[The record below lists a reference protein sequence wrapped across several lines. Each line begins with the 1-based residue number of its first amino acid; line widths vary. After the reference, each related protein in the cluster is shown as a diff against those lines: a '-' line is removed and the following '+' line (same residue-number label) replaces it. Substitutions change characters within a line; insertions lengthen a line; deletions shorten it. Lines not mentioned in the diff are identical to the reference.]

1 MSSGHTSFLL
11 LRRNLLLLM
20 LAVFVCGGL
29 TGGAA
34 GWFLASRQPAPPPSP
49 PERKRPPAHS
59 PEFLADA
66 LCRELEVAE
75 QEREPIRTI
84 FREVFADL
92 RPVLAQRDAEVQS
105 AFTRLRERITGML
118 NPAQQ
123 EKFTRIIEH
132 VQNDPYHS
140 KKESPRE

>member
-1 MSSGHTSFLL
+1 MSGFVSPLL

-20 LAVFVCGGL
+20 LVVFVCGGL

-34 GWFLASRQPAPPPSP
+34 GWFLGRRQPVPPSP
-49 PERKRPPAHS
+49 PPERGRTPAHS

-66 LCRELEVAE
+66 LCHELEVTE
-75 QEREPIRTI
+75 QERRQIRTI

-92 RPVLAQRDAEVQS
+92 RPVLAQRDAEVQT
-105 AFTRLRERITGML
+105 AFTRLRERITGIL

-123 EKFTRIIEH
+123 QKFTRIIEH

-140 KKESPRE
+140 SKESPHNK

>member
-1 MSSGHTSFLL
+1 MSGPASSLV
-11 LRRNLLLLM
+11 LRRNLRLLM
-20 LAVFVCGGL
+20 LVVFVCGGL

-34 GWFLASRQPAPPPSP
+34 GWFLARRQPAPSPLP
-49 PERKRPPAHS
+49 PERRRAPAHS
-59 PEFLADA
+59 PDFLADA
-66 LCRELEVAE
+66 LCRELEVT
-75 QEREPIRTI
+75 EREREQIRTV

-118 NPAQQ
+118 NAEQQ
-123 EKFTRIIEH
+123 QKFTRIIEH

-140 KKESPRE
+140 KKESPRD

>member
-1 MSSGHTSFLL
+1 MSGSTPSLL

-29 TGGAA
+29 TGSAA
-34 GWFLASRQPAPPPSP
+34 GWFLARRPPPAPSSP
-49 PERKRPPAHS
+49 PERGRGSAHS
-59 PEFLADA
+59 PDFLADA
-66 LCRELEVAE
+66 LCRELEMTD
-75 QEREPIRTI
+75 QERESVRTI
-84 FREVFADL
+84 FREVFASL

-105 AFTRLRERITGML
+105 AFTRLRERIAGML
-118 NPAQQ
+118 TPAQQ